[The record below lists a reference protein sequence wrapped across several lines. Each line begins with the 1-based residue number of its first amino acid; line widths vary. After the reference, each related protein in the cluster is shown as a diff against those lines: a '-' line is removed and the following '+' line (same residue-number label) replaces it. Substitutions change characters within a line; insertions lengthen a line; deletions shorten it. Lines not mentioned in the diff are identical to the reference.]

1 MGAGNPLPTLKMLF
15 FRGLN
20 DRKGYSGVTENVS
33 IVHKAELEDPERPAA
48 SISLVPLF
56 SNQYLNAEIDQILP
70 RSMNSDDSEDG
81 GINLS
86 FHTSKRNP
94 KIILFENVSQLSR

>member
-56 SNQYLNAEIDQILP
+56 SNQYLNTEIASEGPNLAQIDEF
-70 RSMNSDDSEDG
+70 R
-81 GINLS
+81 
-86 FHTSKRNP
+86 
-94 KIILFENVSQLSR
+94 